1 MDRYS
6 NSSSCRTTFLLL
18 WIQSMIDEIL
28 KVYILHIIA
37 PNTFPF
43 FLKKKYYNYNHSY
56 GNYIKINIDLG
67 K

>member
-1 MDRYS
+1 
-6 NSSSCRTTFLLL
+6 
-18 WIQSMIDEIL
+18 MIDEIL